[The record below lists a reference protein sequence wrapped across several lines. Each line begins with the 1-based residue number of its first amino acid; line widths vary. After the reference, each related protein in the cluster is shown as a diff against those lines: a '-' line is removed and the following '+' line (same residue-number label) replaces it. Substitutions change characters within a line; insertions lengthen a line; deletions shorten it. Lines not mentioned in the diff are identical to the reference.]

1 MEQASTMRLWPLVIV
16 LAGWTAFPG
25 LSTAAE
31 TPARSEGH
39 SAASEQRPRESGGES
54 LHPIYFAVMGE
65 VAHPGAYEAPASS
78 TLGELINKA
87 GGITPRANRT
97 VRIYRGGV
105 PTGQVYLGSGA
116 DPSLLPG
123 DLIVVA
129 RTSATP
135 HAAAIN
141 AGAQPNE
148 STTVFAVQIAFVNLI
163 GRPVI
168 VKMPSDQ
175 ATLSR
180 IVELLGQSSDCAAKI
195 RVFNPAGISPSE
207 WETSEQTTRPLESG
221 TVLAFSATSIRM
233 ASLPALPAPI
243 GFSPPPA
250 PPQVVA
256 VRVPEFKASD
266 ANPPV
271 RRAADV
277 PPLQHKVHLT
287 IESEDSP
294 RSPAIVTDRTQ
305 DIAAQVDGETAIPAV
320 SQTATLT
327 AATVL
332 RPTIIRDPRD
342 VPSDP
347 HPGRTVAIMAAMSA
361 VAGAA
366 MLLTIISIVQ
376 RWLQSG
382 KPPFQRL
389 WNGSSRAD
397 SQSAMPTIPIPPV
410 SPANLA
416 RRPLRIDAGQP
427 ITRLSVDLAAI
438 ERVTHAKSGR

>member
-1 MEQASTMRLWPLVIV
+1 MRLWPLVIV

-31 TPARSEGH
+31 TPARPEGP
-39 SAASEQRPRESGGES
+39 SAASEQRRTASGGDS
-54 LHPIYFAVMGE
+54 LHQIYFAVMGE
-65 VAHPGAYEAPASS
+65 VAHPGTYEAPASS
-78 TLGELINKA
+78 TLGELVKKA
-87 GGITPRANRT
+87 GGVTLRANRT
-97 VRIYRGGV
+97 VRVYRGGV

-116 DPSLLPG
+116 DPSLVPG

-129 RTSATP
+129 RTSAAP
-135 HAAAIN
+135 QAAAID
-141 AGAQPNE
+141 ASGQPNE
-148 STTVFAVQIAFVNLI
+148 STTVFAVQIAFINLI
-163 GRPVI
+163 DRPVI
-168 VKMPSDQ
+168 VKMSSDQ

-180 IVELLGQSSDCAAKI
+180 IAELLGQSSDCAAKI

-207 WETSEQTTRPLESG
+207 SETSDQTTRPLESG
-221 TVLAFSATSIRM
+221 TVLVFSASSIRM

-243 GFSPPPA
+243 GVSPPPA
-250 PPQVVA
+250 PRQVA
-256 VRVPEFKASD
+256 TARVPEFKASET
-266 ANPPV
+266 NPPGQGTGEV
-271 RRAADV
+271 Q
-277 PPLQHKVHLT
+277 PLQHKVHLT
-287 IESEDSP
+287 IESDDAP
-294 RSPAIVTDRTQ
+294 RSPTNATDQTL
-305 DIAAQVDGETAIPAV
+305 DIAPHVDQETAIHLFPKK
-320 SQTATLT
+320 ATLT
-327 AATVL
+327 EAGVL
-332 RPTIIRDPRD
+332 RPMVAQDQSD
-342 VPSDP
+342 MPSDP

-389 WNGSSRAD
+389 WNASSSSD
-397 SQSAMPTIPIPPV
+397 SQSTMAVIPIPPV
-410 SPANLA
+410 SPGNLA